1 MQNEI
6 TVFGLLDS
14 ETQTT
19 TTLLMADKFGKL
31 HKNVLRDVES
41 KILPNLSREFTELN
55 FELCFKNNDLQNGK
69 PQKYYNLT
77 KDGFSMVA
85 MSMTGK
91 EAYAWKEAFIK
102 EFNRLEEENQVLKSI
117 VWQVINGKNYL
128 PQELGAQ
135 AAGIEHPRLFMKYIK
150 QRENVLKGFVDK
162 NFLEHKRVGKTAQ
175 DTAWRWTQA
184 GFKYLLSNRQHL
196 NTRVKEMHEQE
207 RNGTLVF

>member
-19 TTLLMADKFGKL
+19 TTLLVAEKFGKR
-31 HKNVLRDVES
+31 HADILRSINKQV
-41 KILPNLSREFTELN
+41 LPNISPDFAQRNFAFTKKFNELANRETEH
-55 FELCFKNNDLQNGK
+55 
-69 PQKYYNLT
+69 YNLT

-135 AAGIEHPRLFMKYIK
+135 AAGIEHLRLFMKYIK
-150 QRENVLKGFVDK
+150 QRENVLKWFMDK
-162 NFLEHKRVGKTAQ
+162 NLLEHKRVGKTAQ
-175 DTAWRWTQA
+175 DTAWRWTQS
-184 GFKYLLSNRQHL
+184 GFKYILSNRQHL
-196 NTRVKEMHEQE
+196 NARVKEMHEQE

>member
-6 TVFGLLDS
+6 TVFGLLDA

-19 TTLLMADKFGKL
+19 TTLLVADKFGKR
-31 HKNVLRDVES
+31 HADILRSINKQV
-41 KILPNLSREFTELN
+41 LPNISSDFAQRNFAFTKKFNELANRETEH
-55 FELCFKNNDLQNGK
+55 
-69 PQKYYNLT
+69 YNLT

-175 DTAWRWTQA
+175 DTAWRWTQS

-196 NTRVKEMHEQE
+196 NARVKEMHEQE